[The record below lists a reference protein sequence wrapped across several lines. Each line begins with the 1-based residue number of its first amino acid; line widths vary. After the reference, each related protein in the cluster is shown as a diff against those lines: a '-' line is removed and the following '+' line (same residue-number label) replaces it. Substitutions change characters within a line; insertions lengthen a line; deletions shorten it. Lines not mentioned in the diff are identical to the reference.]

1 MYLPAVTHR
10 EADLAAGKVESGGL
24 LTAVGQLMICAG
36 IVNEQDLYEVCQNQ
50 TVTEEGS
57 PNEKTA

>member
-36 IVNEQDLYEVCQNQ
+36 IVNEQDL
-50 TVTEEGS
+50 
-57 PNEKTA
+57 